1 MTDHQTVDNIH
12 RALTNTSSVVLE
24 DISRGADT
32 RTFGNNIGNTMLG
45 LLFCTTIM
53 GLCFYMS
60 HNFQVVERE
69 ELAEAERNRIEEE
82 KKEIQKLRTYRS
94 KMATIIESYAIHLT
108 NMTSS
113 MSMSVS
119 RHNVAN
125 ACACNKNTRSIPSG
139 NEDDGVPIGT
149 ITFPSDDSST
159 NDDIEEEYRGAIYI
173 DDEDADSISG
183 DVCETAHETLRSTVT
198 IDTSDQ
204 TTQDN
209 ECKKRPLPS
218 SPSSSSIATTRTL
231 TRTNLR
237 EAVTGNPCAIC
248 LEPFKPGDDIV
259 CCSNNISGKKPHIF
273 HQSCSLDYIVTHTEG
288 INAPCPCC
296 RKILLPTDEQ
306 RKGCLKHS
314 HSSALTLPELGEGP
328 DEFE

>member
-1 MTDHQTVDNIH
+1 
-12 RALTNTSSVVLE
+12 
-24 DISRGADT
+24 
-32 RTFGNNIGNTMLG
+32 
-45 LLFCTTIM
+45 
-53 GLCFYMS
+53 MS
-60 HNFQVVERE
+60 HNYQVVERE
-69 ELAEAERNRIEEE
+69 ELAEAERNRIEAE
-82 KKEIQKLRTYRS
+82 KKEIQKQETYRS
-94 KMATIIESYAIHLT
+94 KMSKIIESYAIHLT
-108 NMTSS
+108 NITSS

-125 ACACNKNTRSIPSG
+125 AGAYNKNTRSIPSG
-139 NEDDGVPIGT
+139 NEDDRAPIGMIT
-149 ITFPSDDSST
+149 ITSDDSST
-159 NDDIEEEYRGAIYI
+159 DDDIEKESRFAIYI

-183 DVCETAHETLRSTVT
+183 DVCETARDTLRSTLT

-209 ECKKRPLPS
+209 ECKERPLPS
-218 SPSSSSIATTRTL
+218 SSCSIATTGTL
-231 TRTNLR
+231 NRANLR

-288 INAPCPCC
+288 ISAPCPCC

-314 HSSALTLPELGEGP
+314 HSSALTLPELGDGP
-328 DEFE
+328 DVF